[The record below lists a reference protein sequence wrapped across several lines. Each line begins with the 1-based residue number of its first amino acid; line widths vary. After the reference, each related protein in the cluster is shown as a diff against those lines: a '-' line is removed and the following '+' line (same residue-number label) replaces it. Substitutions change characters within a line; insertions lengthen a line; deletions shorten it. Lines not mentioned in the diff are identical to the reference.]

1 MMDNSCWAWN
11 SIWRL
16 IVRRLSASG
25 ITHNIPQS
33 PTCFPPTNILWSLHA
48 PYIFSRIALHRVQES
63 FSWSSSASAFIHC
76 RKPHSYKEEDYHS
89 ILGIAH
95 RERDILSA
103 SLAEFEFK
111 LSATV
116 SFLLRFL
123 IDLFSWQPKLFA
135 KISFEIYFFSS
146 RILRVL
152 LKNIIEHVMMTIQ
165 KIDFSMNRIINQL
178 CYHFHWFSSCL

>member
-16 IVRRLSASG
+16 IVRRLSASA

-33 PTCFPPTNILWSLHA
+33 PTCFPPTHILWSLHA

-103 SLAEFEFK
+103 SLCQLCHFSYDFPSISSRDNRNCLQKFHLKYIFFLAEFYVFY
-111 LSATV
+111 
-116 SFLLRFL
+116 
-123 IDLFSWQPKLFA
+123 W
-135 KISFEIYFFSS
+135 
-146 RILRVL
+146 RILLNVSWWQY
-152 LKNIIEHVMMTIQ
+152 K
-165 KIDFSMNRIINQL
+165 K
-178 CYHFHWFSSCL
+178 